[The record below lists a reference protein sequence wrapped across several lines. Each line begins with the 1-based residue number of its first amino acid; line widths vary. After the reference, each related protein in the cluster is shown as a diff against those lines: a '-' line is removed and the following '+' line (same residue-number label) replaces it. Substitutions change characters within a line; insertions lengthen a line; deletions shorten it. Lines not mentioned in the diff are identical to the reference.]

1 MTPLLLLWPRSPPS
15 RKGCKTHRMGK
26 TRQLEHILEALEQA
40 DTLEGLQVATQALR
54 DLLKIDHVA
63 YHWVDSAGDQ
73 YGCGTYS
80 VAWQERYIEQ
90 NYVRVDPVIAG
101 CYQRF
106 HPVDWKEL
114 DWSSKAAR
122 AFLAEATTYG
132 IGNQGFSVPVRGPNG
147 QFALF
152 TVNHSCDDATWAA
165 FTEEYRRQLILIA
178 HYLNEKAL
186 DFEPDRTP
194 EAAQALS
201 PREVDAM
208 TLLAIGYNRAQVAN
222 SLSISEHT
230 LRVYIESARFKL
242 GALNTTHAVARALSR
257 GLIVV

>member
-1 MTPLLLLWPRSPPS
+1 MV
-15 RKGCKTHRMGK
+15 KTG
-26 TRQLEHILEALEQA
+26 QLERILEALEQA
-40 DTLEGLQVATQALR
+40 DSLAGLQSATESLR
-54 DLLKIDHVA
+54 DVLAIDHVA
-63 YHWVDSAGDQ
+63 YHWVDCEGDQ

-80 VAWQERYIEQ
+80 VAWQERYVAQ
-90 NYVRVDPVIAG
+90 NYQRLDPVVLG
-101 CYQRF
+101 CFQRF

-114 DWSSKAAR
+114 DWSSKATR
-122 AFLAEATTYG
+122 AFLAEAMEYG

-152 TVNHSCDDATWAA
+152 TVNHTCDDEDWDKFKET
-165 FTEEYRRQLILIA
+165 YRRELILIA

-186 DFEPDRTP
+186 EFEPGRTP
-194 EAAQALS
+194 EKSQALS

-208 TLLAIGYNRAQVAN
+208 TLLAVGLSRAQVADQLN
-222 SLSISEHT
+222 ISEHT

-242 GALNTTHAVARALSR
+242 GAMNTTHAVARALSR

>member
-1 MTPLLLLWPRSPPS
+1 
-15 RKGCKTHRMGK
+15 MGK
-26 TRQLEHILEALEQA
+26 TRQLDFILERLAQA
-40 DTLEGLQVATQALR
+40 DTLSGLQAASEALR
-54 DLLKIDHVA
+54 AQLNIDHVA

-73 YGCGTYS
+73 YGCGTYP
-80 VAWQERYIEQ
+80 VAWQERYIAQ
-90 NYVRVDPVIAG
+90 NYLRIDPVILG

-106 HPVDWKEL
+106 HPANWKQL

-122 AFLAEATTYG
+122 AFQKEAIEYG
-132 IGNQGFSVPVRGPNG
+132 LGTQGYSIPIRGPNG

-152 TVNHSCDDATWAA
+152 TLNHTCDDDVWDA
-165 FTEEYRRQLILIA
+165 FTERYRHELILIA
-178 HYLNEKAL
+178 YFLNDKAL
-186 DFEPDRTP
+186 ELEPGRLPDRG
-194 EAAQALS
+194 QALS

-208 TLLAIGYNRAQVAN
+208 TLLAIGYSRAQVADQ
-222 SLSISEHT
+222 LSISEYT